1 MLNKK
6 SVDDIN
12 VKGKRVLVRCDFNVP
27 LKEGVIT
34 DENRLVAA
42 LPTIKKLIGDGGKV
56 ILCSHL
62 GKPKGEPKPELSLA
76 PVAKRLTELLGQ
88 EVKFAADPEV
98 VGPNAKA
105 AVEAMNDGDV
115 VLLEN
120 TRYRAEET
128 KNGEEFSKD
137 LASICDVFVNDAFG
151 TAHRAHCSNVGVT
164 KYVDTAVVGYLMQ
177 KEIDFLGN
185 AVNNPVRPFVAILG
199 GAKVAD
205 KLNVINNLLE
215 KCDTLIIGGGM
226 AYTFIKAQGGKV
238 GISLVDDSKLDYCLD
253 MMKKAEELGKKLLSI
268 LKEEQVK
275 KDEPM
280 KSHTTFRV
288 GGPADYF
295 VTPQTAE
302 EVAKV
307 IEACTQEKVPYYIVG
322 NGSNL
327 LVSDK
332 GYEGV
337 IIQIYKQMNQVKV
350 EGAQIHAQAG
360 ALLSMIAKR
369 ALDAELTG
377 FEFAAGI
384 PGTLG
389 GACVMNAGAYGGE
402 MKDVLKSVT
411 VLTDKGEVKTLAK
424 EELELGYRTSV
435 IAKKG
440 YIVLEAVLELQ
451 KGEKENIQAV
461 MDDLKERRVTKQP
474 LEYPSAGSTFKRPEG
489 YFAGKL
495 IQDAGLRGFQ
505 VGGAQVSEKHCGFVI
520 NKDQATASDVMN
532 LMNQVSDKVYEM
544 SGVRLEPEVKRLGEF

>member
-1 MLNKK
+1 
-6 SVDDIN
+6 
-12 VKGKRVLVRCDFNVP
+12 
-27 LKEGVIT
+27 
-34 DENRLVAA
+34 
-42 LPTIKKLIGDGGKV
+42 
-56 ILCSHL
+56 
-62 GKPKGEPKPELSLA
+62 
-76 PVAKRLTELLGQ
+76 
-88 EVKFAADPEV
+88 
-98 VGPNAKA
+98 
-105 AVEAMNDGDV
+105 MN
-115 VLLEN
+115 
-120 TRYRAEET
+120 
-128 KNGEEFSKD
+128 
-137 LASICDVFVNDAFG
+137 
-151 TAHRAHCSNVGVT
+151 
-164 KYVDTAVVGYLMQ
+164 Q
-177 KEIDFLGN
+177 
-185 AVNNPVRPFVAILG
+185 
-199 GAKVAD
+199 
-205 KLNVINNLLE
+205 
-215 KCDTLIIGGGM
+215 
-226 AYTFIKAQGGKV
+226 
-238 GISLVDDSKLDYCLD
+238 
-253 MMKKAEELGKKLLSI
+253 ELGKKLLSI

-440 YIVLEAVLELQ
+440 YIVF
-451 KGEKENIQAV
+451 QAV

-532 LMNQVSDKVYEM
+532 LMNQVSDKVYEEF
-544 SGVRLEPEVKRLGEF
+544 GVRLQPEVKRLGEF